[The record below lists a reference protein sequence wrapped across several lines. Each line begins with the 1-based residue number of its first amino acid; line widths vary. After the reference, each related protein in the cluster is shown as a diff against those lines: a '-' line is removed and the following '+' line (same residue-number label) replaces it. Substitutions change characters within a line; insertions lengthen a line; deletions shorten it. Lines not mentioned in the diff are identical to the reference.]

1 MPTTT
6 AQPVRRYFRNIARGV
21 GTTASAFAAATR
33 HLFTPTFTIQYPRQK
48 AELPDRT
55 RHRLHVIIE
64 DCIGCL
70 QCERACP
77 VECIKID
84 TVKAPK
90 EVDLGKAS
98 SGNPINFWLPSFT
111 IDMAKCCYCGLC
123 TDPCPTECITMT
135 PNYEYS
141 SYEVTDHV
149 YQFARMSPEETAEA
163 GRLVD
168 EDKKRQA
175 EEKARKATEKA
186 ASAGAAGTAAPA
198 NASTGAAGAA
208 GTAAPANAPTAKAPT
223 GSAPPPPAAE
233 PKADTGGGS
242 SEPGKEA

>member
-21 GTTASAFAAATR
+21 ATTASAFAAATR

-48 AELPDRT
+48 VELPDRT

-77 VECIKID
+77 VECIRID
-84 TVKAPK
+84 ALKAPK

-141 SYEVTDHV
+141 SYEVTDQV
-149 YQFARMSPEETAEA
+149 YQFARMSPAEIAEA
-163 GRLVD
+163 RRLVE

-175 EEKARKATEKA
+175 EEKARKLAEKA
-186 ASAGAAGTAAPA
+186 A
-198 NASTGAAGAA
+198 
-208 GTAAPANAPTAKAPT
+208 KAP
-223 GSAPPPPAAE
+223 SPPAE
-233 PKADTGGGS
+233 KPKADTGSGS